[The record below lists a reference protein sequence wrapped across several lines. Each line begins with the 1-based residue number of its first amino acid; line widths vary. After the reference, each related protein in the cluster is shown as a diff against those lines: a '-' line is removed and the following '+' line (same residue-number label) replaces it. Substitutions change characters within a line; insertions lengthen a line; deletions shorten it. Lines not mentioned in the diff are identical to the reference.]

1 MILSQFLELSSSDY
15 NSIFPI
21 KQRNAKSRIKNI
33 FNEIQHFNTNAKN
46 SGIHFSDFI
55 QKQLANCPIEKEIG
69 SSRRLGIKVED
80 IICVPG
86 ASLKFLGEI
95 LIKYLYSN
103 KSTGTKTGTIKRVL
117 LLSSA
122 ETRGWQACF
131 CRSVFGHF
139 TRPGDVDRRQ
149 FPRTNGFTLP

>member
-55 QKQLANCPIEKEIG
+55 
-69 SSRRLGIKVED
+69 
-80 IICVPG
+80 
-86 ASLKFLGEI
+86 
-95 LIKYLYSN
+95 
-103 KSTGTKTGTIKRVL
+103 
-117 LLSSA
+117 
-122 ETRGWQACF
+122 
-131 CRSVFGHF
+131 
-139 TRPGDVDRRQ
+139 
-149 FPRTNGFTLP
+149 